1 LLSVSSRHQQRLL
14 VVVADSAEQAA
25 AERVAVEVR
34 HSVQPAVPGQ
44 RVERV
49 LRVVPEVLL
58 AERLLLVLEQQ
69 SVAAVY
75 SDRPH

>member
-14 VVVADSAEQAA
+14 VAVADSAEQTA
-25 AERVAVEVR
+25 AERVAVEVW
-34 HSVQPAVPGQ
+34 HSVQPAVPRQ

-49 LRVVPEVLL
+49 RRVVPEVLL

-75 SDRPH
+75 SDRLR

>member
-14 VVVADSAEQAA
+14 VAVADSAEQAA
-25 AERVAVEVR
+25 AERVAVEVQ
-34 HSVQPAVPGQ
+34 HSVQLAVPGQ

-58 AERLLLVLEQQ
+58 AERLLPVQEQQ

-75 SDRPH
+75 SNRPH

>member
-1 LLSVSSRHQQRLL
+1 MA
-14 VVVADSAEQAA
+14 VADSAEQAA
-25 AERVAVEVR
+25 AERVAVEVVEMR
-34 HSVQPAVPGQ
+34 HSVQPAVPRQ

-58 AERLLLVLEQQ
+58 AERLLPVPEQQ